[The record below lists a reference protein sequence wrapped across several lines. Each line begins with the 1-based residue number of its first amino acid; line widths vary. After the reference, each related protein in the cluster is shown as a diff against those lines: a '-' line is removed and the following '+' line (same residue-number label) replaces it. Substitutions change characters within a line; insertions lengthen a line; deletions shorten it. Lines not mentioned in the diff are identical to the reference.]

1 MCGSGQED
9 REIVQFILD
18 KIDSVPHLEA
28 LLLLW
33 NSRPKLWTP
42 EELAARLYVQASDA
56 RRLLEDLRRSDLI
69 IASAEP
75 IETYGYQGKS
85 EEQDRLM
92 ALVET
97 TYRKRLVQVSTII
110 HSKAPSSVRDFARA
124 FRFTKERE

>member
-33 NSRPKLWTP
+33 NSRPKPWTP

-56 RRLLEDLRRSDLI
+56 RRLLEELRRSDLMYLLGG
-69 IASAEP
+69 ANR
-75 IETYGYQGKS
+75 TYGYQGKS

-92 ALVET
+92 ARGRHVPET
-97 TYRKRLVQVSTII
+97 AGAGVTII
-110 HSKAPSSVRDFARA
+110 HNKAPSSVRDFARA